1 FGRVVQC
8 RTGHGF
14 TGEYYR
20 SHVPTEPDD
29 CPCGAPF
36 QTRRHILQ
44 DCPRYEPTRHIL
56 RAASAQID
64 LPTILGTEDGINAL
78 AEFIEQSGAFTKTG

>member
-1 FGRVVQC
+1 

-14 TGEYYR
+14 AGKYYR

-29 CPCGAPF
+29 CPCEAPL

-64 LPTILGTEDGINAL
+64 LPTILGTEDGITAL
-78 AEFIEQSGAFTKTG
+78 VELIEQSGAFTRTG